1 MTRYIYHVSVHNQ
14 DALCPDVHTVTAF
27 INNTM
32 GCEFVTLDMVYNY
45 FIRPRLSNK
54 RIFGAEALI
63 KLSRERARPATATR
77 TSCMRPG
84 SYLDDMHASR

>member
-1 MTRYIYHVSVHNQ
+1 MRHRIVEWEARDAAGQSCSGVNTFHVDGS
-14 DALCPDVHTVTAF
+14 AAF

-32 GCEFVTLDMVYNY
+32 GCEFVTLDIVYNY

-63 KLSRERARPATATR
+63 KLSRERAHPVTVC
-77 TSCMRPG
+77 S
-84 SYLDDMHASR
+84 H

>member
-27 INNTM
+27 INNRM
-32 GCEFVTLDMVYNY
+32 GCEFVILDMVYNY

-63 KLSRERARPATATR
+63 WIQNVQSTPTQIIWVNRR
-77 TSCMRPG
+77 
-84 SYLDDMHASR
+84 

>member
-45 FIRPRLSNK
+45 FICPRLSNK

-63 KLSRERARPATATR
+63 KLSRERARPATLC
-77 TSCMRPG
+77 S
-84 SYLDDMHASR
+84 H

>member
-54 RIFGAEALI
+54 RIFGAQALI
-63 KLSRERARPATATR
+63 KLSRERAHPVTVC
-77 TSCMRPG
+77 SHQFNFI
-84 SYLDDMHASR
+84 SISINFKQ